1 MSMQVED
8 EDEKDYGAEE
18 EEEDYGEDGAKKTT
32 DDY

>member
-1 MSMQVED
+1 MQVED